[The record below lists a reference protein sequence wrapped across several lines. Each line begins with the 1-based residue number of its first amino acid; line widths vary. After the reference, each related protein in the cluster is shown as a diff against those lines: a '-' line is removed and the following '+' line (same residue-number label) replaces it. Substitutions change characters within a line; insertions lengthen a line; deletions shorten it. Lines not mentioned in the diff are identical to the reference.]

1 MKICPNPDCK
11 QPNADNAVFCSECG
25 WELKSKPKANIL
37 ELYPDLKLVPTN
49 FYNWRKPW
57 LRHVYSVLIVA
68 LLLFF
73 MTVTILYL
81 YTFEVQCCESFA
93 GDSYTY
99 FHSGNGVGFLLG
111 ETYLTD
117 KCTTPLESH
126 ELCRHRM
133 NVTKYGCYGT
143 SIFFII
149 LFLLRFRYPTTN
161 LHTVAD
167 YVQKYRFS
175 GFFVTRKT
183 RKYTFFVKNN
193 QFGVLDYAHYKV
205 ALSAQYDYLEW
216 HTKNKYLNATVN
228 GETFIMDINGNKLK

>member
-1 MKICPNPDCK
+1 MITCPNPDCRH
-11 QPNADNAVFCSECG
+11 PNADNAIYCSNCG
-25 WELKSKPKANIL
+25 QKLKTEPQKNIL
-37 ELYPDLKLVPTN
+37 ELYPNLNLTPTN

-57 LRHVYSVLIVA
+57 LRHVYSVLIVG
-68 LLLFF
+68 LL
-73 MTVTILYL
+73 
-81 YTFEVQCCESFA
+81 
-93 GDSYTY
+93 
-99 FHSGNGVGFLLG
+99 GFLLVAIHDTFVRG
-111 ETYLTD
+111 GKEYYNKYHSCYMCFSD
-117 KCTTPLESH
+117 GWFFGCNTTPSDNCQTPYEAHKLALYIKKLLIAGFSGIDI
-126 ELCRHRM
+126 LLM
-133 NVTKYGCYGT
+133 A
-143 SIFFII
+143 